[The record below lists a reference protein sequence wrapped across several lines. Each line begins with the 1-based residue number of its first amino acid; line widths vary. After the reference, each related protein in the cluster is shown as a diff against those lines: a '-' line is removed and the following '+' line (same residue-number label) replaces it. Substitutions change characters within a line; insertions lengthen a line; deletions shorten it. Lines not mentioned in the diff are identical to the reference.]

1 MFIYKATSKTTGKI
15 YIGLSTQTLEKRI
28 SQHNSHAF
36 GLQSEYHFHRAIRK
50 YGVDDFVYEIIEDN
64 INDIEYLKQREQYW
78 IKQYNSYYEGYNST
92 LGGEGN
98 CKRDDDLVFKL
109 FNEGKTTK
117 EIQDI
122 TGYGRNTIYESYKA
136 NNLTEENN
144 KRKVENTSR
153 RCAQAV
159 EQYSLQGEYIKT
171 WESATKCGEHFGNQS
186 LISALCRQ
194 EKSILSA
201 YGFHFKYK
209 EDERDISEWVERL
222 NNKQQSG
229 RPKKRIGQYSTSGE
243 LISIYESAAAAAAA
257 LGKSDKSNICAAARK
272 GVKSY
277 GYYWKYE

>member
-1 MFIYKATSKTTGKI
+1 MFIYKATSKTTGKV

-36 GLQSEYHFHRAIRK
+36 GHQSEYHFHRAIRK
-50 YGVDDFVYEIIEDN
+50 YGTEDFVYEIIEDN
-64 INDIEYLKQREQYW
+64 IRDIEYLKQREQYW

-98 CKRDDDLVFKL
+98 CKRDDDLICKL

-122 TGYGRNTIYESYKA
+122 TDYSRNTIYESYKV

-144 KRKVENTSR
+144 KRKAENTGR

-201 YGFHFKYK
+201 YGFLFKYE

-229 RPKKRIGQYSTSGE
+229 RPKKKIGQYSTSGE
-243 LISIYESAAAAAAA
+243 LISIYESASAAAAA

>member
-1 MFIYKATSKTTGKI
+1 M
-15 YIGLSTQTLEKRI
+15 
-28 SQHNSHAF
+28 
-36 GLQSEYHFHRAIRK
+36 
-50 YGVDDFVYEIIEDN
+50 
-64 INDIEYLKQREQYW
+64 
-78 IKQYNSYYEGYNST
+78 
-92 LGGEGN
+92 
-98 CKRDDDLVFKL
+98 

-117 EIQDI
+117 EICEL
-122 TGYGRNTIYESYKA
+122 TGYSRGTVYESYKV

-144 KRKVENTSR
+144 KRNAKNTSC

-201 YGFHFKYK
+201 YGFLFKYE
-209 EDERDISEWVERL
+209 EDKRDISEWVERL

-229 RPKKRIGQYSTSGE
+229 RPKKRIGQYSISGE
-243 LISIYESAAAAAAA
+243 LISIYESAAAAAMA

>member
-1 MFIYKATSKTTGKI
+1 M
-15 YIGLSTQTLEKRI
+15 
-28 SQHNSHAF
+28 
-36 GLQSEYHFHRAIRK
+36 
-50 YGVDDFVYEIIEDN
+50 
-64 INDIEYLKQREQYW
+64 
-78 IKQYNSYYEGYNST
+78 
-92 LGGEGN
+92 
-98 CKRDDDLVFKL
+98 

-117 EIQDI
+117 EICEL
-122 TGYGRNTIYESYKA
+122 TGYSRGTVYESYKV

-144 KRKVENTSR
+144 KRNAKNISC

-201 YGFHFKYK
+201 YGFLFKYE
-209 EDERDISEWVERL
+209 EDKRDISEWVERL

-229 RPKKRIGQYSTSGE
+229 RPKKRIGQYSISGE
-243 LISIYESAAAAAAA
+243 LISIYESAAAAAMA